1 MWVFFVNHFRQKSAK
16 HITVENSSL
25 VSNKS
30 HALATVPLNNMAT
43 GEDRPN
49 FLGKKERNVTLR
61 GVTFFI
67 LNKFSFFSRVE
78 YRILEK

>member
-49 FLGKKERNVTLR
+49 FLGKKVTLR
-61 GVTFFI
+61 GVIFFI

>member
-16 HITVENSSL
+16 HITIENSSL

-49 FLGKKERNVTLR
+49 FLGKKVTLR
-61 GVTFFI
+61 AVIFFI